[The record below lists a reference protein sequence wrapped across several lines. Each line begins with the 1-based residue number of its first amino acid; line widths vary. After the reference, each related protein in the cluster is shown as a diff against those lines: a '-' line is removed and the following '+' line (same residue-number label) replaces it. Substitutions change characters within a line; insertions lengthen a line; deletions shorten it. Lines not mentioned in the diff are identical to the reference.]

1 MQVGFIGT
9 GSMGSILIRSF
20 ITSRALSPEQ
30 IIAYN
35 RTPSKA
41 LSLAQEYRG
50 ISIAESNSEVVEK
63 CDILFLCVKP
73 FEYRQVL
80 QQVKQHFRA
89 EQILITIT
97 SPVDIADLEQLV
109 PCPVI
114 RVVPSITNA
123 ASSGLTLIEFGSQV
137 TEGVRQTILSLVSHI
152 SRPIEVKQTFLRIA
166 SDISSCGPAFLSY
179 ILQQMIES
187 AVQDYKISPEAATY
201 LTTQMVIG
209 FADLLKQEIFSLPAL
224 QERVCV
230 PKGITGEGLSALQEH
245 IPGVF
250 NEVFHKTH
258 AKFEEDCDEMKSQL
272 VE

>member
-20 ITSRALSPEQ
+20 LTSRALSPEQ
-30 IIAYN
+30 IIAHN

-41 LSLAQEYRG
+41 VSLANEWYG
-50 ISIAESNSEVVEK
+50 LTVAKSNVQVVENSH
-63 CDILFLCVKP
+63 ILFLCVKP

-80 QQVKQHFRA
+80 QQVTSSLTR
-89 EQILITIT
+89 EQVLITIT
-97 SPVDIADLEQLV
+97 SPVNLADLELIV

-114 RVVPSITNA
+114 RIVPSITNA
-123 ASSGLTLIEFGSQV
+123 ACSGLTLVEFGSQV
-137 TEGVRQTILSLVSHI
+137 SDGVRQTILSLVSSI
-152 SRPIEVKQTFLRIA
+152 SRPVEVKPSFLRIA

-179 ILQQMIES
+179 ILQQMIDS

-209 FADLLKQEIFSLPAL
+209 VADLLKEEIFTLPAL

-230 PKGITGEGLSALQEH
+230 PGGITGEGLSALKKT
-245 IPGVF
+245 IPGIF
-250 NEVFHKTH
+250 NEVFNKTH
-258 AKFEEDCDEMKSQL
+258 AKFEEDCKEMKHQL
-272 VE
+272 VD